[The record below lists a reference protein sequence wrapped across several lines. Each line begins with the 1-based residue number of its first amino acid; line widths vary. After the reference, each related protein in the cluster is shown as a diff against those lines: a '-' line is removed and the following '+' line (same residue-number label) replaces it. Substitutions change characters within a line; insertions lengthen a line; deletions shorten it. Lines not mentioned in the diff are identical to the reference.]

1 MDFKKTFG
9 WRSNLSND
17 DRGQVW
23 TGLDFGGK
31 VAGVE
36 KHIFWSKIRS
46 GFEEPGG
53 YTSTKNS
60 QGYP

>member
-9 WRSNLSND
+9 GRSNLSND

-23 TGLDFGGK
+23 TGLDFGRK

-36 KHIFWSKIRS
+36 KHIFWS
-46 GFEEPGG
+46 
-53 YTSTKNS
+53 
-60 QGYP
+60 

>member
-46 GFEEPGG
+46 GFEELGG
-53 YTSTKNS
+53 TPPPRIPRGT
-60 QGYP
+60 P